1 MPHKTANSFTVDN
14 YFKTDDLGRFNKSGY
29 LEIVGRL
36 KDLIIS
42 GGFNI
47 YPKEVEDVVNSI
59 KGIKENA
66 VIGVSHKDLGESVLC
81 IIVKEDKVLIDSNS
95 ISEILRNKLAKYK
108 CPKAFIF
115 KNSLPKN
122 NLGKILKNQLRE
134 EYKDYFK

>member
-1 MPHKTANSFTVDN
+1 ME
-14 YFKTDDLGRFNKSGY
+14 Y
-29 LEIVGRL
+29 LTRI
-36 KDLIIS
+36 
-42 GGFNI
+42 
-47 YPKEVEDVVNSI
+47 
-59 KGIKENA
+59 
-66 VIGVSHKDLGESVLC
+66 LGESVLC
-81 IIVKEDKVLIDSNS
+81 IIVKEHKVLIDSNL